1 LTGDTSPTSP
11 RSTPSEA
18 AFEPEDELELPHPIK
33 NKDKNKALINKLI
46 FFIIAFYIIMYE
58 LHMKFRNILWKI
70 FIFL

>member
-58 LHMKFRNILWKI
+58 LHMKFRTIFWKI

>member
-1 LTGDTSPTSP
+1 LTGDTSPTPP

-18 AFEPEDELELPHPIK
+18 AFEPEDELPHPIK

-58 LHMKFRNILWKI
+58 NYMKF
-70 FIFL
+70 